1 MRLGAAALAGYAAAR
16 AAEKLLSRR
25 PAPSWQRT
33 AKDGRSVSLREGPVA
48 VAGTTAGCA
57 AGALLSGGSCSAGPV
72 IAALSGGLAGY
83 IDDFYE
89 SAFSRTSKGL
99 RGHLGA
105 LSRGHLTSGALKI
118 VIIGAGA
125 ALAARFPGA
134 ASTSR
139 SSASRAS
146 SSRASASCGTA
157 SHGNISHRISSPAR
171 QLALHAERTILIAA
185 TANLINLLD
194 LAPGRAWKG
203 TLIAAAPFSLVSY
216 PPAGPVA
223 AALVGTGAACLP
235 EDLAG
240 TVMLG
245 DTGAN
250 ALGAALGWALASR
263 GPWVRRGALGAVVAL
278 NIASEK
284 ISFSRVIATHPW
296 LRDLDQAGRA

>member
-1 MRLGAAALAGYAAAR
+1 MTLSAFWRNQVRLGAAALAGYAAAR

-48 VAGTTAGCA
+48 VAGTTVGCA

-89 SAFSRTSKGL
+89 GAFSRTSKGL

-125 ALAARFPGA
+125 ALAGKLPTDRGLPPSKRF
-134 ASTSR
+134 
-139 SSASRAS
+139 
-146 SSRASASCGTA
+146 
-157 SHGNISHRISSPAR
+157 
-171 QLALHAERTILIAA
+171 ALRAERTILIAA

-203 TLIAAAPFSLVSY
+203 ILIAAAPFSLVSY

-296 LRDLDQAGRA
+296 LRALDQAGRA

>member
-1 MRLGAAALAGYAAAR
+1 MRLGAAAPAGYAAAR
-16 AAEKLLSRR
+16 AAEKLLSRQ

-48 VAGTTAGCA
+48 VAGITAGCA

-89 SAFSRTSKGL
+89 GAFSRTSKGL

-134 ASTSR
+134 ASVSCTK
-139 SSASRAS
+139 ASRA
-146 SSRASASCGTA
+146 TA
-157 SHGNISHRISSPAR
+157 SRGNVSHRTSSPAR

-203 TLIAAAPFSLVSY
+203 TLVAAAPFSLVSY

-223 AALVGTGAACLP
+223 AALMGTGAACLP

-284 ISFSRVIATHPW
+284 ISFSRVIAIHPW
-296 LRDLDQAGRA
+296 LRALDQAGRA

>member
-1 MRLGAAALAGYAAAR
+1 MTLSAFWRNQVRLGAAALAGYAAAR

-25 PAPSWQRT
+25 SASSWQRT

-118 VIIGAGA
+118 VIIGVGA
-125 ALAARFPGA
+125 ALAGKLPADRGLPSSKRF
-134 ASTSR
+134 
-139 SSASRAS
+139 
-146 SSRASASCGTA
+146 
-157 SHGNISHRISSPAR
+157 
-171 QLALHAERTILIAA
+171 ALHAERTILIAA

-296 LRDLDQAGRA
+296 LRALDQAGRA

>member
-1 MRLGAAALAGYAAAR
+1 MTLSAFWRNQVRLGVAALAGFAAAR
-16 AAEKLLSRR
+16 AAEQLLARR
-25 PAPSWQRT
+25 AAPAWQRT
-33 AKDGRSVSLREGPVA
+33 AKDGRTVSLREGPVA
-48 VAGTTAGCA
+48 VAGTITGSAV
-57 AGALLSGGSCSAGPV
+57 GALLSGGTCSAGPV

-89 SAFSRTSKGL
+89 GAFSRTSKGL

-125 ALAARFPGA
+125 ALASCFPA
-134 ASTSR
+134 AVDPSGSN
-139 SSASRAS
+139 
-146 SSRASASCGTA
+146 ASC
-157 SHGNISHRISSPAR
+157 AR
-171 QLALHAERTILIAA
+171 QLALRGERTILIAA

-216 PPAGPVA
+216 PPAGPIA

-240 TVMLG
+240 RVMLG

-250 ALGAALGWALASR
+250 ALGAALGWTLASR
-263 GPWVRRGALGAVVAL
+263 GPWVRRGALGVVVAL

-296 LRDLDQAGRA
+296 LRALDQAGRA

>member
-1 MRLGAAALAGYAAAR
+1 MRLGVAALAGFAAAR
-16 AAEKLLSRR
+16 AAEKLLARR
-25 PAPSWQRT
+25 AAPAWQRT
-33 AKDGRSVSLREGPVA
+33 AKDRRTVSLREGPVA
-48 VAGTTAGCA
+48 VAGTVTGGAV
-57 AGALLSGGSCSAGPV
+57 GALLSGGTSSAGSV

-89 SAFSRTSKGL
+89 GAFSRTSKGL

-125 ALAARFPGA
+125 ALASCVPVTVDG
-134 ASTSR
+134 SR
-139 SSASRAS
+139 SSG
-146 SSRASASCGTA
+146 SC
-157 SHGNISHRISSPAR
+157 AR
-171 QLALHAERTILIAA
+171 QLALRGERTILIAA

-216 PPAGPVA
+216 PPAGPIA
-223 AALVGTGAACLP
+223 AALVGTGTACLP
-235 EDLAG
+235 ADLAG
-240 TVMLG
+240 RVMLG

-250 ALGAALGWALASR
+250 AVGAALGWTLASR
-263 GPWVRRGALGAVVAL
+263 GPWVRRGALGVVVAL

-296 LRDLDQAGRA
+296 LRALDQAGRA